1 MLKKI
6 KKAVYLLLA
15 LILSVA
21 VISPVAVNAE
31 SISMEESA
39 ISDQVLF
46 SFTGKQTAAK
56 LSNRLENYG
65 VPVEDDTL
73 LQVVKPNSGSDSTA
87 LMVTNQEGY
96 QVSQNLFMVLD
107 EEGNDVP
114 IPVPTVPGDAQLMG
128 TNDGFGFDW
137 DDLFSGGS
145 FICRWAVLYDYQLVG
160 GMQYFRP
167 KHAQFVC
174 LYSASDGYSVTDAC
188 MQVVAEGTE
197 FDSNFNVLSLETFEH
212 KIIIS
217 QSVVARNTYYA
228 KTDEYDANRWI
239 CTNAGDFYVKMDL
252 WVNGRRYFEYWHLPN
267 LILNG

>member
-6 KKAVYLLLA
+6 KKAVCLIMA
-15 LILSVA
+15 LVLSIS
-21 VISPVAVNAE
+21 VISPAAVNAE

-39 ISDQVLF
+39 ISEQVLF
-46 SFTGKQTAAK
+46 SFTGKQTAAN
-56 LSNRLENYG
+56 LSSRLENYG

-73 LQVVKPNSGSDSTA
+73 LQIVKPNSGSDSTA
-87 LMVTNQEGY
+87 LMVTNQEGD
-96 QVSQNLFMVLD
+96 QVSQDLFMVLD
-107 EEGNDVP
+107 EEGNDVS

-145 FICRWAVLYDYQLVG
+145 FICRWAVLYDYQEIG
-160 GMQYFRP
+160 NAQYFRP

-174 LYSASDGYSVTDAC
+174 LYSAADGYSVTDAC
-188 MQVVAEGTE
+188 MQFVAEGME
-197 FDSNFNVLSLETFEH
+197 CNSSFNILSQDTFEH
-212 KIIIS
+212 KIVIN

-228 KTDEYDANRWI
+228 KTDEYNANRWI
-239 CTNAGDFYVKMDL
+239 STTGGDCYVTMDL